1 MHVMKTFKMYCL
13 SNYQIYCLSNYQ
25 IYNTVLFTI
34 VTMLHI
40 LSPEFICLVIQSLYL
55 LVRHTHFFSNPPP
68 PASGN
73 HWSILCIYELSCL
86 FVFRVHK

>member
-25 IYNTVLFTI
+25 IYNTVSFTI

-40 LSPEFICLVIQSLYL
+40 LSPELICLAIQSLYL
-55 LVRHTHFFSNPPP
+55 LVRQTHFFQTLHPLPL
-68 PASGN
+68 ATTGLF
-73 HWSILCIYELSCL
+73 SISISS
-86 FVFRVHK
+86 F

>member
-1 MHVMKTFKMYCL
+1 MHVMKTFKM
-13 SNYQIYCLSNYQ
+13 YCLSNYQ

-73 HWSILCIYELSCL
+73 HWSILYISQFILKHHTR
-86 FVFRVHK
+86 FVFLCLTYFT